1 MANLL
6 LSISNLVNKAVY
18 PSAISAESDETSGFA
33 FVKNPGT
40 LVPVALCLCALWVI
54 MGIKS
59 SSRKMAPELEEVPVP
74 VIHDTDPALVDP
86 FR

>member
-1 MANLL
+1 LTAD
-6 LSISNLVNKAVY
+6 SE
-18 PSAISAESDETSGFA
+18 ESDGMA
-33 FVKNPGT
+33 FVRDPGV